1 MQKDY
6 LQLIKLSQ
14 LDKHIN
20 HLHTLKVM
28 SDNELNLDNYFR
40 KISHMSTH
48 RDNLRNRRLQQNN
61 VISIFKYAEKNY
73 KRSNTMKKFV
83 LTSNTFSSLPKDCLL
98 EICKYI
104 I

>member
-1 MQKDY
+1 MQNDY
-6 LQLIKLSQ
+6 VQLIKLTQ

-20 HLHTLKVM
+20 HLYTLKVM
-28 SDNELNLDNYFR
+28 ADNELDLDNYFR

-48 RDNLRNRRLQQNN
+48 RDYLRNRKLQQKN
-61 VISIFKYAEKNY
+61 VMSIFKYAEKNY
-73 KRSNTMKKFV
+73 KRSNEMKKFV